1 MIDIAAIREYT
12 GADDA
17 FIRKIFGQFLSHLD
31 EDLAALASALTA
43 RSLPDVRKKAHAM
56 LSSARIFHFTDIISL
71 TERIEADCE
80 AGRPENIG
88 KDVPQLIRMY
98 RQVSVEME
106 EWMNHLN

>member
-17 FIRKIFGQFLSHLD
+17 FIRQIFGQFLSHLD
-31 EDLAALASALTA
+31 EDLAALDSALKA

-80 AGRPENIG
+80 AGRSENIDR
-88 KDVPQLIRMY
+88 DVPELIRKY
-98 RQVSVEME
+98 REVSVEMNA
-106 EWMNHLN
+106 WMR

>member
-17 FIRKIFGQFLSHLD
+17 FIRQIFGQFLSHLD
-31 EDLAALASALTA
+31 EDLAALDNALKA

-56 LSSARIFHFTDIISL
+56 LSSARIFHFTDIIRL

-80 AGRPENIG
+80 AGIDTNIDR
-88 KDVPQLIRMY
+88 DVPELIRMY
-98 RQVSVEME
+98 REVGREVE
-106 EWMNHLN
+106 EWVGE